1 MSIAMLHQRDSFTY
15 DIVIEKKMWLDRTG
29 ITPYPWSDLEGEL
42 LGGGEVRTLS
52 WKFKFLINLHNKIT
66 EDMP

>member
-42 LGGGEVRTLS
+42 LGGGGPNPL
-52 WKFKFLINLHNKIT
+52 LKIQISYKS
-66 EDMP
+66 P